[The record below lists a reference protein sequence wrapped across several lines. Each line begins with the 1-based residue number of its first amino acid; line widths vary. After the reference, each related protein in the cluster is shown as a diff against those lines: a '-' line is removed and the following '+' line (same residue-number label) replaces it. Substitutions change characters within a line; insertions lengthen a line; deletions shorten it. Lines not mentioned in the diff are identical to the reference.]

1 MIAKDIRDRW
11 DKEQLDKTIQGLKA
25 CSGVDGCKACPY
37 RGNESACLKTLLEE
51 SAYQLDTLRFFFI
64 GKGGIYK

>member
-1 MIAKDIRDRW
+1 MNAKDIRDRW

-37 RGNESACLKTLLEE
+37 RSNESACLKTLLEE